1 MQGTLHVEG
10 AEYTLLGTQR
20 SGAAVYRG
28 EKAYLRIGEPPAI
41 EYDVAHHRE
50 MEQAKYP
57 VARILSEGEFDGKK
71 YFIEASLGPASYRA
85 LFESSY
91 SSVGVVDPGHF
102 SSFTAL
108 AKKLYSAQLKAK
120 RESWN
125 IGEFAAGAN
134 VTKFARELPVY
145 TGEIEAAFVAAGER
159 LKKLPGTLLHGD
171 CNAANMY
178 EGGIIDLE
186 DSFYGP
192 VGYDQV
198 SALMSIEWS
207 PPTRNY
213 EFYAQYRFSD
223 DQKEAYLK
231 SLNAVGKKAGI
242 TDLGKYAKDL
252 AFCRAIWLCSGMS
265 AWPRI
270 QQWRYEKFIE
280 EYLS

>member
-1 MQGTLHVEG
+1 MPENLLIEG
-10 AEYTLLGTQR
+10 KDFTLLGTQR

-28 EKAYLRIGEPPAI
+28 LTSYLRIGEKSAI
-41 EYDVAHHRE
+41 SYDLAHHRE
-50 MEQAKYP
+50 MEAAKYP
-57 VARILSEGEFDGKK
+57 VAKILSEGEHGEHM
-71 YFIEASLGPASYRA
+71 YFTEESLGPKSFRA
-85 LFESSY
+85 IFQEEY
-91 SSVGVVDPGHF
+91 SANGSVSTSEF
-102 SSFTAL
+102 MAFTNIAR
-108 AKKLYSAQLKAK
+108 KLYTAQIKAK
-120 RESWN
+120 RESWD

-145 TGEIEAAFVAAGER
+145 TSEIETKFVEAAER

-178 EGGIIDLE
+178 KGGIIDLE

-192 VGYDQV
+192 IGYDQI
-198 SALMSIEWS
+198 SALMTIDWS
-207 PPTRNY
+207 PDTRNY

-223 DQKEAYLK
+223 EQKSSYLK
-231 SLNAVGKKAGI
+231 ALNVVGKKAGVP
-242 TDLGKYAKDL
+242 DLAKYAKDL